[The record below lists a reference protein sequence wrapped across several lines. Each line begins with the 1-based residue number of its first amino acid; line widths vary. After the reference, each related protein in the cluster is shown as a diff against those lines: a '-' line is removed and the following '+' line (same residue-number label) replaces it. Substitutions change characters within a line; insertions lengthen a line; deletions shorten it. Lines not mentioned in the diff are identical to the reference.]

1 MGAHISGL
9 NDPNSGNGN
18 PFGVAVTGD
27 QHDIVGAVGGN
38 TANSTDDIVL
48 ISRHG
53 YAKRIPITAIRI
65 VQTGNMGTHAMQF
78 ATKIDRLVSLI
89 LPTEIAH
96 LDLVTTTNRHE
107 LLPISNI
114 AVHGKDG
121 IGNKI
126 IDLDRDE
133 ELMYVN

>member
-1 MGAHISGL
+1 
-9 NDPNSGNGN
+9 
-18 PFGVAVTGD
+18 
-27 QHDIVGAVGGN
+27 
-38 TANSTDDIVL
+38 
-48 ISRHG
+48 
-53 YAKRIPITAIRI
+53 
-65 VQTGNMGTHAMQF
+65 MQF

-96 LDLVTTTNRHE
+96 LDLVTTTHRHE